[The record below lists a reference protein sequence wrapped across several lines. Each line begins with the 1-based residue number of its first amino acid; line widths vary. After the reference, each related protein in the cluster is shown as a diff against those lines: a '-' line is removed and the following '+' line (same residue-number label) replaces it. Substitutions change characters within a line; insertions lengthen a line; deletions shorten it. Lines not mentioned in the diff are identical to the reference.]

1 MNIKVEE
8 NFEAEREPMSP
19 ADVAGFN
26 RLFAAMPQPQ
36 MPGWRIGEQ
45 RDERAIRPIAVGRT
59 NYLFAE
65 PVRGCRAAAIMYS
78 LLGTAKHNGRNPYDW
93 LKNTLIRLPS
103 HPSSRVAELLP
114 LAWPSAA

>member
-45 RDERAIRPIAVGRT
+45 RDERAIRSIAVGRKT
-59 NYLFAE
+59 ICSPNQCAGA
-65 PVRGCRAAAIMYS
+65 VRPRSCTPCWVRPSTMAG
-78 LLGTAKHNGRNPYDW
+78 
-93 LKNTLIRLPS
+93 IRMTG
-103 HPSSRVAELLP
+103 
-114 LAWPSAA
+114 